1 MKEFIFQNLFD
12 NYGLLKNWNAIKGFS
27 TSDPSFNS
35 KSYFFRSI
43 SSRVPKIFGSG
54 NIGIF
59 VVWLVF
65 VWFCLW
71 FSLFSYGA
79 SYGVRKV
86 AEYGSQE
93 QKATLRKCF
102 NDNIDLI
109 GLLDEKSIMQSCQI
123 KHEKEKLLSDIDI
136 RVK

>member
-1 MKEFIFQNLFD
+1 MREFIFQNLFD
-12 NYGLLKNWNAIKGFS
+12 NYGLLKIGMLLKVSLLAIPLS
-27 TSDPSFNS
+27 IVNRI
-35 KSYFFRSI
+35 FFRSI

-59 VVWLVF
+59 VAWLVF

-109 GLLDEKSIMQSCQI
+109 GLLDEKSIMRSCQI